1 MCFSRD
7 IEHPD
12 ITRLLKEGMPEEK
25 PICCPV
31 CGEECE
37 TFYKII
43 HEIVGCEKCVDEVD
57 AYEYMQDMEEAERE
71 RWEDRD

>member
-1 MCFSRD
+1 MCFRRD

-12 ITRLLKEGMPEEK
+12 ITRALKYGIPEEK
-25 PICCPV
+25 PIYCPV

-43 HEIVGCEKCVDEVD
+43 HEIVGCEKCVDKVD
-57 AYEYMQDMEEAERE
+57 AYEATMDRLDGERE
-71 RWEDRD
+71 YWEDRD

>member
-7 IEHPD
+7 IEHPE

-31 CGEECE
+31 CGEELDDYV
-37 TFYKII
+37 FVDNFGDVI
-43 HEIVGCEKCVDEVD
+43 GCEKCVHVREVYEVFGDET
-57 AYEYMQDMEEAERE
+57 E
-71 RWEDRD
+71 